1 LIKRHQY
8 AKKRFPNRKNKMSL
22 LKFRK
27 PILLIERLEKN
38 DLDFPKY
45 ATANSAG
52 IDFSAC
58 IRRPPS
64 STEFVDSNEILHLPP
79 MILHPGE
86 VAMIP
91 LGFKVQ
97 IEDGYVM
104 KLYVRSSI
112 GKKGLVLANGTG
124 IIDSDY
130 RGELFACM
138 RNCTD
143 EFIEISHGDRIVQA
157 VIQKYSQCE
166 IVEGKVDE
174 TIRGEGGFGSTGK

>member
-1 LIKRHQY
+1 
-8 AKKRFPNRKNKMSL
+8 MSL
-22 LKFRK
+22 LK
-27 PILLIERLEKN
+27 IERLEKN
-38 DLDFPKY
+38 DLDLPRY
-45 ATANSAG
+45 ATEDSAG

-58 IRRPPS
+58 TRRLPRSP
-64 STEFVDSNEILHLPP
+64 EFIDLY
-79 MILHPGE
+79 PGE

-97 IEDGYVM
+97 IEYGYVM
-104 KLYVRSSI
+104 KLYVRSSV

-138 RNCTD
+138 RNCCTD
-143 EFIEISHGDRIVQA
+143 ESIEISHGDRIVQA
-157 VIQKYSQCE
+157 VIQKYSHCE

>member
-1 LIKRHQY
+1 
-8 AKKRFPNRKNKMSL
+8 MSV
-22 LKFRK
+22 LK
-27 PILLIERLEKN
+27 IERLEHN
-38 DLDFPKY
+38 DLDLPKY
-45 ATANSAG
+45 ATLNSAG

-58 IRRPPS
+58 ITRCPR
-64 STEFVDSNEILHLPP
+64 TATRLYLP
-79 MILHPGE
+79 ITLNPGDIFM
-86 VAMIP
+86 VP
-91 LGFKVQ
+91 LGFKCE

-138 RNCTD
+138 RNCSND
-143 EFIEISHGDRIVQA
+143 KIEINHGDRIVQA
-157 VIQKYSQCE
+157 VIQKYDRCE
-166 IVEGKVDE
+166 IIEGEVNE